1 MAQSAAAV
9 RAAAGRHRTSAAA
22 WRDFRAGL
30 LFGAPAIIGLLVFSV
45 YPILSSLVDS
55 FTAFDMIR
63 PAKFIG
69 LDNYVALFT
78 QDPLFWSTLYNTAYY
93 VVFSV
98 PLGII
103 VAFGLAMLLN
113 QKVGGLS
120 IYRTI
125 FYLPSITPFVAT
137 AVLWVWVFNPQYG
150 LLNTLLAFI
159 GIQGPGWLSDPDWS
173 KPALIIMSVWSVGGL
188 MVIFLAG
195 LQGVPQEQ
203 YEAAQIDGANRFQ
216 LLRHVTIPF
225 MGPYFL
231 FGLITGLIGG
241 FQYFTQVYVMTQG
254 GPANSTNM
262 YSLYL
267 FLNAFSYFKMGYA
280 SAMAWILFLLI
291 GLCTVIVFR
300 SSVSRVYYGGS

>member
-69 LDNYVALFT
+69 LDNYVTLFT